1 MNVIRKQR
9 GAVIFENDCFCYIC
23 RDLLLVMISYC
34 EHFTIGSLSA
44 NTQQLQWFT
53 ADVSCQCVC
62 FFYMQSL
69 MIWLMRRQL
78 TAHPAVTSVSEQE
91 VAHLISS
98 ELICNLFLVY

>member
-53 ADVSCQCVC
+53 ADVSCQCV
-62 FFYMQSL
+62 
-69 MIWLMRRQL
+69 
-78 TAHPAVTSVSEQE
+78 
-91 VAHLISS
+91 
-98 ELICNLFLVY
+98 LFLHAKFDDLVNEEAANCSPCSDLSVRAGSCSSDQF